1 MSIGI
6 WALVAILG
14 GAGAV
19 GRFLAD
25 GFVARRA
32 RGDFPWGTLAVN
44 LTGAAVLGVL
54 TGAAL
59 HGTALFLAGTATLG
73 SYTTF
78 STWMLETHRLGQDG
92 ELALGMINVA
102 ASLLVGFAAAAFG
115 HAIGAGL

>member
-1 MSIGI
+1 MGLGV
-6 WALVAILG
+6 WVLVAVLG
-14 GAGAV
+14 GIGAV

-25 GFVARRA
+25 GFVAERA

-44 LTGAAVLGVL
+44 LTGATILGVL

-78 STWMLETHRLGQDG
+78 STWVLEAHRLGQDG
-92 ELALGMINVA
+92 ELGLGLLNMV
-102 ASLLVGFAAAAFG
+102 ASLLVGFVAAALG
-115 HAIGAGL
+115 HAIGAAL